1 MTETVPSAPAPP
13 SSQTTSSLRRL
24 VPRIFSRS
32 ARRDDVERLLRTVR
46 THHPKGDLTII
57 ERAYTV
63 ADQAHAGQTR
73 QSGEPYITHPLAVAQ
88 ILADLGLGTRAIA
101 AALLHDTVE
110 DTGYP
115 LDTLT
120 AEFGDEVA
128 MLVDGVTK
136 LDKVKYGESA
146 QAETVR
152 KMIVAMS
159 RDIRVLI
166 IKLADRLHN
175 ARTWGFVPPE
185 KAKKKA
191 TETLE
196 IYAPLAHRLGIQTIK
211 SELEDLSFAVLHPK
225 LYAEIDSLVKQ
236 RTPQREQY
244 VQSVIEAV
252 EGDLRDL
259 RVRGR
264 VMGRPKQ
271 LYSVYQKMIVRGREF
286 DDIYDLIGIRIL
298 VGSVRD
304 CYAVLGAIHARWT
317 PLSGRFKDY
326 IATPK
331 FNLYQ
336 SLHTTV
342 IGPAGRTVEIQIRT
356 NEMHQQAEYGVAAH
370 WKYKER
376 MNGGKADAKAVDA
389 DMAWLAH
396 ISDWQAE
403 TADPGEFLD
412 SLRFEIGAK
421 EVYVFT
427 PKGRVIGLPS
437 GATPVDFAYAVH
449 TEIGH
454 RTMGAKV
461 NGRLVPLES
470 ELNSGD
476 VVEVF
481 TSKNPDA
488 GPSQDW
494 LGFVKSTRAR
504 NKIRGWFTKERREE
518 AVEQG
523 KDAIARAMRRQ
534 NLPLQRLMNQDSF
547 TEVARQLRYEDV
559 SALYAAVGEGHV
571 STQSVIEKVTAL
583 VSAAEDTSTGPID
596 LPAVGRSRA
605 PRGGESGVLVR
616 GAPDILVKLAKC
628 CTPVPGDEIV
638 GFVTR
643 GSGVS
648 VHRADCT
655 NVRSLREDPERLI
668 EVEWA
673 PTTKS
678 VFLVQIQV
686 EALDRSGLLSDVTRV
701 LSEHHVNILSAT
713 VSTSNDRLAISR
725 FVFEMGDTVHLD
737 RVLNAV
743 RRIDAVYDVYRV
755 TSS

>member
-1 MTETVPSAPAPP
+1 MTETTTPSAA
-13 SSQTTSSLRRL
+13 SLRRL
-24 VPRIFSRS
+24 VPRIFSRAQPGS
-32 ARRDDVERLLRTVR
+32 AVDTLLKTARM
-46 THHPKGDLTII
+46 HHPKADLSII
-57 ERAYTV
+57 ERAY
-63 ADQAHAGQTR
+63 AAAARAHEGQKR
-73 QSGEPYITHPLAVAQ
+73 RSGEAYITHPVAVAQ
-88 ILADLGLGTRAIA
+88 ILADLGIGPKTVA

-110 DTGYP
+110 DTAYT
-115 LDTLT
+115 LDELR
-120 AEFGDEVA
+120 ADFGDEIA

-136 LDKVKYGESA
+136 LDKVKYGDST

-159 RDIRVLI
+159 KDIRVLI

-185 KAKKKA
+185 TAARKA

-211 SELEDLSFAVLHPK
+211 WELEDLSFAVLYPK
-225 LYAEIDSLVKQ
+225 LYAEIESLVKQ
-236 RTPQREQY
+236 RTPQREEFIQ
-244 VQSVIEAV
+244 QVIDAV
-252 EGDLRDL
+252 NEDLKAAKI
-259 RVRGR
+259 RGK
-264 VMGRPKQ
+264 VAGRPKQ
-271 LYSVYQKMIVRGREF
+271 NYSIYQKMVVRGRDF
-286 DDIYDLIGIRIL
+286 DEIYDLVGIRVL
-298 VGSVRD
+298 VNSVRD

-317 PLSGRFKDY
+317 PLPGRFKDY

-342 IGPAGRTVEIQIRT
+342 LGPAGRPVEIQIRT
-356 NEMHQQAEYGVAAH
+356 QEMHQRAEFGVAAH
-370 WKYKER
+370 WKYKEQV
-376 MNGGKADAKAVDA
+376 NGKGSGPGPQSDT

-412 SLRFEIGAK
+412 SLRYEIGAK

-449 TEIGH
+449 TEVGH
-454 RTMGAKV
+454 RTMGSKV

-470 ELNSGD
+470 TLNTGD

-481 TSKNPDA
+481 TSKNPDS

-494 LGFVKSTRAR
+494 LNFVKSPRAR
-504 NKIRGWFTKERREE
+504 NKIRQWFTKERRDE
-518 AVEQG
+518 AIEQG
-523 KDAIARAMRRQ
+523 RDSIARAMRKQ
-534 NLPLQRLMNQDSF
+534 NLPLQKLMNQDSF
-547 TEVARQLRYEDV
+547 AQVAAQLKYEDV
-559 SALYAAVGEGHV
+559 SALYAAIGEGHV
-571 STQSVIEKVTAL
+571 STQSVLEKVVASL
-583 VSAAEDTSTGPID
+583 QDVEEADAPDYP
-596 LPAVGRSRA
+596 VA
-605 PRGGESGVLVR
+605 PRGRTQTLRNSDSGVLVR
-616 GAPDILVKLAKC
+616 GAPDILVKLARC

-638 GFVTR
+638 GFITR

-648 VHRADCT
+648 VHQASCH
-655 NVRSLREDPERLI
+655 NVKDLLKEPDRMID
-668 EVEWA
+668 VDWA
-673 PTTKS
+673 PTSKS
-678 VFLVQIQV
+678 LFLVHIQV

-701 LSEHHVNILSAT
+701 LSEHHVNILSAS
-713 VSTSNDRLAISR
+713 VNTSNDRLAISR
-725 FVFEMGDTVHLD
+725 FVFEMGDTTHLD

-743 RRIDAVYDVYRV
+743 RRIDTVYDVYRV
-755 TSS
+755 NDG

>member
-1 MTETVPSAPAPP
+1 MTETSPPA
-13 SSQTTSSLRRL
+13 QQSSLRRL
-24 VPRIFSRS
+24 VPRIFSR
-32 ARRDDVERLLRTVR
+32 AGRNDVQTLIHTVR
-46 THHPKGDLTII
+46 LKHPKSDVSIL
-57 ERAYTV
+57 ERAYAT
-63 ADQAHAGQTR
+63 AERAHEGQKR
-73 QSGEPYITHPLAVAQ
+73 QSGEPYITHPVAVAQ
-88 ILADLGLGTRAIA
+88 ILADLGLGPKATA

-110 DTGYP
+110 DTDYS
-115 LDTLT
+115 LEQLT
-120 AEFGDEVA
+120 ADFGDEVA

-136 LDKVKYGESA
+136 LDKVKYGDAA

-159 RDIRVLI
+159 KDIRVLV
-166 IKLADRLHN
+166 IKLSDRLHN

-185 KAKKKA
+185 KAAKKA

-196 IYAPLAHRLGIQTIK
+196 IYAPLAHRLGIQAIK

-225 LYAEIDSLVKQ
+225 IYAEIDSLVKQ

-244 VQSVIEAV
+244 LQNVIQSVDE
-252 EGDLRDL
+252 DLRQL

-264 VMGRPKQ
+264 VVGRPKQ
-271 LYSVYQKMIVRGREF
+271 LYSVYQKMVVRGREF
-286 DDIYDLIGIRIL
+286 DDIYDLIGIRVL

-304 CYAVLGAIHARWT
+304 CYAVLGSIHARWT
-317 PLSGRFKDY
+317 PLPGRFKDY

-342 IGPAGRTVEIQIRT
+342 IGPNGRTVEIQIRT
-356 NEMHQQAEYGVAAH
+356 EEMHQQAEFGVAAH
-370 WKYKER
+370 WMYKER
-376 MNGGKADAKAVDA
+376 MAGGKTDVKAKPADN

-403 TADPGEFLD
+403 TADPGEFLE
-412 SLRFEIGAK
+412 SLRYEIGAK

-427 PKGRVIGLPS
+427 PKGRVIGLPA

-449 TEIGH
+449 TEVGH

-470 ELNSGD
+470 SLSSGD

-494 LGFVKSTRAR
+494 LGFVMSTRAR
-504 NKIRGWFTKERREE
+504 NKIRAWFTKERREE

-523 KDAIARAMRRQ
+523 KEAIARAMRRQ
-534 NLPLQRLMNQDSF
+534 NLPLQRLMSQDSF
-547 TEVARQLRYEDV
+547 AEVAQQLRYEDV

-571 STQSVIEKVTAL
+571 STQSVIEKVTA
-583 VSAAEDTSTGPID
+583 VVETSDDTSTGPID
-596 LPAVGRSRA
+596 VTPHVRARSSRV
-605 PRGGESGVLVR
+605 GESGVLVR

-628 CTPVPGDEIV
+628 CTPVPGDDIV

-648 VHRADCT
+648 VHRGDCP
-655 NVRSLREDPERLI
+655 NVEALRSDPERMI
-668 EVEWA
+668 EVSWGS
-673 PTTKS
+673 TTKG

-686 EALDRSGLLSDVTRV
+686 EALDRSALLSDVTRV
-701 LSEHHVNILSAT
+701 LSEHHVNILSAS
-713 VSTSNDRLAISR
+713 VSTTDERLAISR

-755 TSS
+755 TSA

>member
-1 MTETVPSAPAPP
+1 MADSVTSQAP
-13 SSQTTSSLRRL
+13 SLRRL
-24 VPRIFSRS
+24 VPRIFSRA
-32 ARRDDVERLLRTVR
+32 ARHADLTRLITTVR
-46 THHPKGDLTII
+46 ANHPRGDMAII
-57 ERAYTV
+57 EKAYAV
-63 ADQAHAGQTR
+63 ADEKHRGQKR

-88 ILADLGLGTRAIA
+88 ILAELGLGPRAIA

-115 LDTLT
+115 LDELQ
-120 AEFGDEVA
+120 AAFGDEVA
-128 MLVDGVTK
+128 LLVDGVTK

-159 RDIRVLI
+159 KDIRVLV

-225 LYAEIDSLVKQ
+225 IYNEIDSLVKQ

-244 VQSVIEAV
+244 VQNVIDDV
-252 EGDLRDL
+252 SRDL
-259 RVRGR
+259 HELRIRGT
-264 VMGRPKQ
+264 VAGRPKQ
-271 LYSVYQKMIVRGREF
+271 LYSVYQKMVVRGREF
-286 DDIYDLIGIRIL
+286 DDIYDLIGIRVI
-298 VGSVRD
+298 VATVRD
-304 CYAVLGAIHARWT
+304 CYAVLGSIHARWR
-317 PLSGRFKDY
+317 PLPGRFKDY

-331 FNLYQ
+331 FNLYR

-342 IGPAGRTVEIQIRT
+342 IGPGGRTVEIQIRT
-356 NEMHQQAEYGVAAH
+356 HEMHQQAEFGVAAH

-376 MNGGKADAKAVDA
+376 MAGGKTVPDPKSIDT
-389 DMAWLAH
+389 DMAWLAR
-396 ISDWQAE
+396 ISDWESE
-403 TADPGEFLD
+403 TKDPGEFLD

-421 EVYVFT
+421 DVYVFT
-427 PKGRVIGLPS
+427 PKGKVIGLPA

-470 ELNSGD
+470 TLNSGD

-488 GPSQDW
+488 SPSQDW
-494 LGFVKSTRAR
+494 LTFVKSTRAR
-504 NKIRGWFTKERREE
+504 NKIRGWFTKERRDE
-518 AVEQG
+518 AIEQG
-523 KDAIARAMRRQ
+523 KDAIARAMRRHH
-534 NLPLQRLMNQDSF
+534 LPLQRLKDSLQD
-547 TEVARQLRYEDV
+547 VADIMHYEDV

-571 STQSVIEKVTAL
+571 STQSVLEKVSGLIQSSEEPTTEQ
-583 VSAAEDTSTGPID
+583 VE
-596 LPAVGRSRA
+596 LPPTVGQRR
-605 PRGGESGVLVR
+605 PRGGDAGVLVR
-616 GAPDILVKLAKC
+616 GADDILVKLAKC

-638 GFVTR
+638 GFITR

-648 VHRADCT
+648 VHRSDCT
-655 NVRSLREDPERLI
+655 NVKSLKNDPERMI
-668 EVEWA
+668 AVSWA

-678 VFLVQIQV
+678 VFLVHIQV

-701 LSEHHVNILSAT
+701 LTEHHVNILSAT
-713 VSTSNDRLAISR
+713 VSTTKERLALSR
-725 FVFEMGDTVHLD
+725 FVFEMGDAVHLD

-743 RRIDAVYDVYRV
+743 RRIDGVYDVYRV

>member
-1 MTETVPSAPAPP
+1 MSDTLPPAPGNH
-13 SSQTTSSLRRL
+13 SSLRWM

-32 ARRDDVERLLRTVR
+32 VRRDDLEHLLRTVR
-46 THHPKGDLTII
+46 SHHPRGDLTII
-57 ERAYTV
+57 ERAYEV
-63 ADQAHAGQTR
+63 ASEKHDGQKR
-73 QSGEPYITHPLAVAQ
+73 QSGEPYITHPVAVAQ
-88 ILADLGLGTRAIA
+88 ILAEIGLGPRAIA

-110 DTGYP
+110 DTGYA
-115 LDTLT
+115 LEELQ

-128 MLVDGVTK
+128 LLVDGVTK

-152 KMIVAMS
+152 KMIIAMS
-159 RDIRVLI
+159 KDIRVLM

-175 ARTWGFVPPE
+175 ARTWGFVPTE
-185 KAKKKA
+185 KAAKKA

-196 IYAPLAHRLGIQTIK
+196 IYAPLAHRLGIQTVK

-225 LYAEIDSLVKQ
+225 MYAEIESLVKQ

-244 VQSVIEAV
+244 VKSVISAV
-252 EGDLRDL
+252 EEDLRAQ
-259 RVRGR
+259 RIKGKVA
-264 VMGRPKQ
+264 GRPKQ
-271 LYSVYQKMIVRGREF
+271 LYSVYQKMIVRGRSF
-286 DDIYDLIGIRIL
+286 DDIYDLIGIRVL
-298 VGSVRD
+298 VPTVRD
-304 CYAVLGAIHARWT
+304 CYAVLGALHARWT
-317 PLSGRFKDY
+317 PLPGRFKDY

-342 IGPAGRTVEIQIRT
+342 IGPGGRTVELQIRT
-356 NEMHQQAEYGVAAH
+356 YEMHQQAEYGVAAH
-370 WKYKER
+370 WAYKER
-376 MNGGKADAKAVDA
+376 MAGNRPDSKSTDA
-389 DMAWLAH
+389 DLAWVAR
-396 ISDWQAE
+396 ISDWGAE

-461 NGRLVPLES
+461 NGRLVPLETK
-470 ELNSGD
+470 LNSGEI
-476 VVEVF
+476 VEVF

-494 LGFVKSTRAR
+494 LNFVASTRAR

-518 AVEQG
+518 AIEQG

-547 TEVARQLRYEDV
+547 LEVALQMRYEDV
-559 SALYAAVGEGHV
+559 SALYAAVGEGHI
-571 STQSVIEKVTAL
+571 STQSVLEKV
-583 VSAAEDTSTGPID
+583 AAIVNADDTTTGPIEI
-596 LPAVGRSRA
+596 PTVGKSRA
-605 PRGGESGVLVR
+605 PRNGDSGILVR

-628 CTPVPGDEIV
+628 CTPVPGDAIV

-648 VHRADCT
+648 VHRADCN
-655 NVRSLREDPERLI
+655 NVAALKQDKDRLI
-668 EVEWA
+668 EVDWA

-678 VFLVQIQV
+678 VFMVQIQV
-686 EALDRSGLLSDVTRV
+686 EALDRSGLLSDVTSV

-713 VSTSNDRLAISR
+713 VQTTTDRLALSR

-755 TSS
+755 TQS

>member
-1 MTETVPSAPAPP
+1 MAEATA
-13 SSQTTSSLRRL
+13 QTQGSSLRRL
-24 VPRIFSRS
+24 VPRIFSRAPRINDLDNLIRS
-32 ARRDDVERLLRTVR
+32 VR
-46 THHPKGDLTII
+46 VNHPKGDLAII
-57 ERAYTV
+57 ERAYQV
-63 ADQAHAGQTR
+63 AKDKHEGQKR
-73 QSGEPYITHPLAVAQ
+73 RSGEPYITHPLAVAQ
-88 ILADLGLGTRAIA
+88 ILAEMGLGPRAIA

-110 DTGYP
+110 DTGYA
-115 LDTLT
+115 LSELSD
-120 AEFGDEVA
+120 EFGDEVA

-159 RDIRVLI
+159 KDIRVLL

-185 KAKKKA
+185 KAEPKA
-191 TETLE
+191 RETLE
-196 IYAPLAHRLGIQTIK
+196 IYAPLANRLGIQAIK

-225 LYAEIDSLVKQ
+225 IYAEINSLIAQ
-236 RTPQREQY
+236 RTPQREKYLKQ
-244 VQSVIEAV
+244 VIESIN
-252 EGDLRDL
+252 EDLHDLRI
-259 RVRGR
+259 RGK
-264 VMGRPKQ
+264 VGGRPKQ
-271 LYSVYQKMIVRGREF
+271 LYSVYQKMVIRGREF
-286 DDIYDLIGIRIL
+286 DDIYDLIGIRVI
-298 VGSVRD
+298 VNSVRD

-317 PLSGRFKDY
+317 PLPGRFKDY

-342 IGPAGRTVEIQIRT
+342 IGPSGRTVEIQIRT
-356 NEMHQQAEYGVAAH
+356 HEMHQQAEFGVAAH
-370 WKYKER
+370 WMYKER
-376 MNGGKADAKAVDA
+376 MAGGKPVDGPTDT
-389 DMAWLAH
+389 DMTWLAH

-403 TADPGEFLD
+403 TADPSEFLD

-427 PKGRVIGLPS
+427 PKGRVIGLPA
-437 GATPVDFAYAVH
+437 GATTVDFAYAVH

-461 NGRLVPLES
+461 NGRLVPLET
-470 ELNSGD
+470 EVRTGD

-494 LGFVKSTRAR
+494 LTFVKSTRAR
-504 NKIRGWFTKERREE
+504 NKIKGWFTKERREE
-518 AVEQG
+518 AIEQG
-523 KDAIARAMRRQ
+523 KESIARAMRRQ
-534 NLPLQRLMNQDSF
+534 NLPLQRMMSQDSF
-547 TEVARQLRYEDV
+547 ADVAHQLRYEDV

-571 STQSVIEKVTAL
+571 STQSVLEKVTAL
-583 VSAAEDTSTGPID
+583 VAANDTSTGAID
-596 LPAVGRSRA
+596 LPTQPRTHVPRA
-605 PRGGESGVLVR
+605 GDSGILVR
-616 GAPDILVKLAKC
+616 GAADILVKLAKC
-628 CTPVPGDEIV
+628 CTPVPGDPIV

-648 VHRADCT
+648 VHRADCV
-655 NVRSLREDPERLI
+655 NVKALGDQEQRFI

-678 VFLVQIQV
+678 VFRVQIQV

-713 VSTSNDRLAISR
+713 VNTNDDRLAISR
-725 FVFEMGDTVHLD
+725 FVFEMGDSVHLD

>member
-1 MTETVPSAPAPP
+1 MAEAQ
-13 SSQTTSSLRRL
+13 SQTQGSSLRRL
-24 VPRIFSRS
+24 VPRIFSRAS
-32 ARRDDVERLLRTVR
+32 RVNDLDSLIRTVR
-46 THHPKGDLTII
+46 ANHPRGDISVI
-57 ERAYTV
+57 ERAYAV
-63 ADQAHAGQTR
+63 AKEKHTGQLR

-88 ILADLGLGTRAIA
+88 ILAELGLGPRAIA

-110 DTGYP
+110 DTGYA
-115 LDTLT
+115 LTDLT

-159 RDIRVLI
+159 KDIRVLL

-185 KAKKKA
+185 KASKKA
-191 TETLE
+191 KETLE
-196 IYAPLAHRLGIQTIK
+196 IYAPLANRLGIQAIK

-225 LYAEIDSLVKQ
+225 IYNEIHSLIAQ
-236 RTPQREQY
+236 RTPQREKYLGQ
-244 VQSVIEAV
+244 VVREIDE
-252 EGDLRDL
+252 DLRDL
-259 RVRGR
+259 RIRGK
-264 VMGRPKQ
+264 VVGRPKQ
-271 LYSVYQKMIVRGREF
+271 LYSVYQKMVVRGREF
-286 DDIYDLIGIRIL
+286 DDIYDLIGIRVL
-298 VGSVRD
+298 VSSVRD

-317 PLSGRFKDY
+317 PLPGRFKDY

-356 NEMHQQAEYGVAAH
+356 HEMHQQAEYGVAAH
-370 WKYKER
+370 WMYKER
-376 MNGGKADAKAVDA
+376 MNGGKVEVRASDT

-470 ELNSGD
+470 ELKSGD

-518 AVEQG
+518 AIEQG
-523 KDAIARAMRRQ
+523 KEAIARAMRRQ
-534 NLPLQRLMNQDSF
+534 NLPLQRLMSQDSF
-547 TEVARQLRYEDV
+547 AEVAQQLRYEDV

-571 STQSVIEKVTAL
+571 STQSVLEKVTAL
-583 VSAAEDTSTGPID
+583 VAANDTTTGPID
-596 LPAVGRSRA
+596 LAGTVQTRE
-605 PRGGESGVLVR
+605 PRGGDSGVLVR
-616 GAPDILVKLAKC
+616 GAADILVKLAKC
-628 CTPVPGDEIV
+628 CTPVPGDPIV

-648 VHRADCT
+648 VHRTDCV
-655 NVRSLREDPERLI
+655 NVKALSGEQDRFV
-668 EVEWA
+668 EVSWA

-678 VFLVQIQV
+678 VFRVQIQV
-686 EALDRSGLLSDVTRV
+686 EALDRAGLLSDVTRV

-713 VSTSNDRLAISR
+713 VSTTDERLALSR
-725 FVFEMGDTVHLD
+725 FVFEMGDAVHLD

-743 RRIDAVYDVYRV
+743 RRIEAVYDVYRV

>member
-1 MTETVPSAPAPP
+1 MTETAPAGAQ
-13 SSQTTSSLRRL
+13 SSSLRRL
-24 VPRIFSRS
+24 VPRIFTR
-32 ARRDDVERLLRTVR
+32 AVRRDDLDQLIRTVR
-46 THHPKGDLTII
+46 THHPRGDLSII
-57 ERAYTV
+57 ERAYAV
-63 ADQAHAGQTR
+63 AEKAHRGQKR
-73 QSGEPYITHPLAVAQ
+73 RSGEPYITHPLAVAQ
-88 ILADLGLGTRAIA
+88 ILADLGLGPKAIA

-110 DTGYP
+110 DTGYQ
-115 LDTLT
+115 LDELRE
-120 AEFGDEVA
+120 AFGDEVA

-136 LDKVKYGESA
+136 LDKVKYGDAA

-159 RDIRVLI
+159 RDIRVLV

-185 KAKKKA
+185 KAAKKA
-191 TETLE
+191 SETLE
-196 IYAPLAHRLGIQTIK
+196 IYAPLAHRLGIQAIK

-225 LYAEIDSLVKQ
+225 LYAEIESLVKQ
-236 RTPQREQY
+236 RTPQREEY
-244 VQSVIEAV
+244 VQKVIDAV
-252 EGDLRDL
+252 EADLRDL
-259 RVRGR
+259 RIRGR
-264 VMGRPKQ
+264 VVGRPKQ
-271 LYSVYQKMIVRGREF
+271 LYSVYQKMVVRGREF
-286 DDIYDLIGIRIL
+286 DDIYDLIGIRVI
-298 VGSVRD
+298 VGTVRD
-304 CYAVLGAIHARWT
+304 CYAVLGSIHARWT
-317 PLSGRFKDY
+317 PLPGRFKDY

-342 IGPAGRTVEIQIRT
+342 IGPNGRTVEIQIRT

-376 MNGGKADAKAVDA
+376 VTGGKSDGKNVDT

-412 SLRFEIGAK
+412 ALRFEIGAK

-427 PKGRVIGLPS
+427 PKGRVIGLPA

-470 ELNSGD
+470 QLHSGD

-494 LGFVKSTRAR
+494 LSFVKSTRAR

-518 AVEQG
+518 AIEQG
-523 KDAIARAMRRQ
+523 KESIARAMRRQ
-534 NLPLQRLMNQDSF
+534 NLPLQRLMTQDSL
-547 TEVARQLRYEDV
+547 TTVAQQLKYEDV

-571 STQSVIEKVTAL
+571 STQSVLEKLTAL
-583 VSAAEDTSTGPID
+583 VAADDTSTGPID
-596 LPAVGRSRA
+596 LPHIGRGRA
-605 PRGGESGVLVR
+605 PRGGDSGILVR

-648 VHRADCT
+648 VHRSDCT
-655 NVRSLREDPERLI
+655 NVKSLMAEPDRLI

-673 PTTKS
+673 PTSKS

-686 EALDRSGLLSDVTRV
+686 EALDRSGLLSDITRV

-725 FVFEMGDTVHLD
+725 YVFEMGDTVHLD

>member
-1 MTETVPSAPAPP
+1 MTEILPPAP
-13 SSQTTSSLRRL
+13 QTSSLRRL

-32 ARRDDVERLLRTVR
+32 TRRGGVEHLIRTVR
-46 THHPKGDLTII
+46 ANHPKGDFALI
-57 ERAYTV
+57 ERAYVV
-63 ADQAHAGQTR
+63 AERAHQGQLR
-73 QSGEPYITHPLAVAQ
+73 QSGEPYITHPVAVSQ
-88 ILADLGLGTRAIA
+88 ILAELGLGPKAIA

-110 DTGYP
+110 DTAYS
-115 LDTLT
+115 LDQLS
-120 AEFGDEVA
+120 ADFGDEVS

-136 LDKVKYGESA
+136 LDKVKYGDAA

-159 RDIRVLI
+159 KDIRVLV

-185 KAKKKA
+185 KAQKKA

-196 IYAPLAHRLGIQTIK
+196 IYAPLAHRLGIQAIK
-211 SELEDLSFAVLHPK
+211 AELEDLSFAVLHPK
-225 LYAEIDSLVKQ
+225 LYAEIESLVKQ
-236 RTPQREQY
+236 RTPQREEY
-244 VQSVIEAV
+244 VDNVIGSVE
-252 EGDLRDL
+252 EDLREL
-259 RVRGR
+259 RIRGR
-264 VMGRPKQ
+264 VAGRPKQ
-271 LYSVYQKMIVRGREF
+271 LYSVYQKMVVRGREF
-286 DDIYDLIGIRIL
+286 DDIYDLIGIRVL
-298 VGSVRD
+298 VSTVRD

-317 PLSGRFKDY
+317 PIPGRFKDY

-342 IGPAGRTVEIQIRT
+342 IGPGGRTVEIQIRT

-376 MNGGKADAKAVDA
+376 INGGKTDPKAQDA

-412 SLRFEIGAK
+412 SLRYEIGAK

-427 PKGRVIGLPS
+427 PKGRVIGLPAE
-437 GATPVDFAYAVH
+437 ATPVDFAYAVH
-449 TEIGH
+449 TEVGH

-461 NGRLVPLES
+461 NGRLVPLDS
-470 ELNSGD
+470 SLSSGD

-494 LGFVKSTRAR
+494 LSFVKSTRAR

-523 KDAIARAMRRQ
+523 KEAIARAMRRQ
-534 NLPLQRLMNQDSF
+534 NLPLQRLMSQDSF
-547 TEVARQLRYEDV
+547 GEVAHQLRYEDV

-583 VSAAEDTSTGPID
+583 VATEEDTSTGPVE
-596 LPAVGRSRA
+596 LPHLGR
-605 PRGGESGVLVR
+605 PRTPRSNDTGVLVR
-616 GAPDILVKLAKC
+616 GAADILVKLAKC
-628 CTPVPGDEIV
+628 CTPVPGDDIV

-648 VHRADCT
+648 VHRADCP
-655 NVRSLREDPERLI
+655 NVEALTSDPERMI
-668 EVEWA
+668 EVSWGSA
-673 PTTKS
+673 PKGI
-678 VFLVQIQV
+678 FLVQIQV

-701 LSEHHVNILSAT
+701 LTEHHVNILSAT
-713 VSTSNDRLAISR
+713 VATTDERLALSK
-725 FVFEMGDTVHLD
+725 FVFEMGDIVHLD

-755 TSS
+755 TTG

>member
-1 MTETVPSAPAPP
+1 MAD
-13 SSQTTSSLRRL
+13 SQATSQGSSLRRL
-24 VPRIFSRS
+24 VPRIFSR
-32 ARRDDVERLLRTVR
+32 APRVNDLDNLIRTVR
-46 THHPKGDLTII
+46 ANHPRGDLPII
-57 ERAYTV
+57 ERAYRV
-63 ADQAHAGQTR
+63 ARDKHAGQLR

-88 ILADLGLGTRAIA
+88 ILAELGLGPRAIA

-110 DTGYP
+110 DTGYA
-115 LDTLT
+115 LT
-120 AEFGDEVA
+120 ELTEEFGDEVA

-159 RDIRVLI
+159 KDIRVLL

-185 KAKKKA
+185 KSARKAK
-191 TETLE
+191 ETLE

-225 LYAEIDSLVKQ
+225 IYAEINSLIAQ
-236 RTPQREQY
+236 RTPQREKYLQN
-244 VQSVIEAV
+244 VIDSIDE
-252 EGDLRDL
+252 DLREL
-259 RVRGR
+259 RIRGK
-264 VMGRPKQ
+264 VVGRPKQ
-271 LYSVYQKMIVRGREF
+271 LYSVYQKMVIRGREF
-286 DDIYDLIGIRIL
+286 DDIYDLIGIRVL
-298 VGSVRD
+298 VNSVRD

-317 PLSGRFKDY
+317 PLPGRFKDY

-356 NEMHQQAEYGVAAH
+356 HEMHQQAEFGVAAH
-370 WKYKER
+370 WMYKER
-376 MNGGKADAKAVDA
+376 VNGGKVDA
-389 DMAWLAH
+389 RVPDTDMAWLAH

-403 TADPGEFLD
+403 TADPTEFLD

-427 PKGRVIGLPS
+427 PKGRVIGLPA
-437 GATPVDFAYAVH
+437 GATTVDFAYAVH

-461 NGRLVPLES
+461 NGRLMPLET
-470 ELNSGD
+470 ELKSGD

-494 LGFVKSTRAR
+494 LTFVKSTRAR

-518 AVEQG
+518 AIEQG
-523 KDAIARAMRRQ
+523 KESIARAMRKQ
-534 NLPLQRLMNQDSF
+534 NLPLQRLMSQESF
-547 TEVARQLRYEDV
+547 TQVAHQLRYEDV

-583 VSAAEDTSTGPID
+583 VAVERDTSTGAIE
-596 LPAVGRSRA
+596 LPGRVPARE
-605 PRGGESGVLVR
+605 PRGGDSGILVR
-616 GAPDILVKLAKC
+616 GAADILVKLARC
-628 CTPVPGDEIV
+628 CTPVPGDPIV

-648 VHRADCT
+648 VHRQDCV
-655 NVRSLREDPERLI
+655 NVKALSTDSERFVD
-668 EVEWA
+668 VEWA

-678 VFLVQIQV
+678 VFRVQIQV

-713 VSTSNDRLAISR
+713 VTTTDERLALSR
-725 FVFEMGDTVHLD
+725 FVFEMGDSVHLD

-755 TSS
+755 TTS

>member
-1 MTETVPSAPAPP
+1 MAEP
-13 SSQTTSSLRRL
+13 QTTSQGSSLRRL
-24 VPRIFSRS
+24 VPRIFSR
-32 ARRDDVERLLRTVR
+32 APRVNDLDNLIRTVR
-46 THHPKGDLTII
+46 ANHPKGDLAVI
-57 ERAYTV
+57 ERAYAV
-63 ADQAHAGQTR
+63 AKEKHEGQKR

-88 ILADLGLGTRAIA
+88 ILGEMGLGPRAIA

-110 DTGYP
+110 DTGYA
-115 LDTLT
+115 LTDLT

-159 RDIRVLI
+159 KDIRVLL

-185 KAKKKA
+185 KAAKKA
-191 TETLE
+191 KETLE
-196 IYAPLAHRLGIQTIK
+196 IYAPLANRLGIQAIK

-225 LYAEIDSLVKQ
+225 IYNEIHNLIAQ
-236 RTPQREQY
+236 RTPQREKYLGQ
-244 VQSVIEAV
+244 VV
-252 EGDLRDL
+252 EEIDEDLRDL
-259 RVRGR
+259 RIRGK
-264 VMGRPKQ
+264 VVGRPKQ
-271 LYSVYQKMIVRGREF
+271 LYSVYQKMVVRGREF
-286 DDIYDLIGIRIL
+286 DDIYDLIGIRVL
-298 VGSVRD
+298 VSSVRD

-317 PLSGRFKDY
+317 PLPGRFKDY

-342 IGPAGRTVEIQIRT
+342 IGPSGRTVEIQIRT
-356 NEMHQQAEYGVAAH
+356 HEMHQQAEYGVAAH
-370 WKYKER
+370 WMYKER
-376 MNGGKADAKAVDA
+376 MNGGKAEVRAADR

-427 PKGRVIGLPS
+427 PKGRVIGLPA

-454 RTMGAKV
+454 RTMGSKV

-470 ELNSGD
+470 ELKSGD

-518 AVEQG
+518 AIEQG
-523 KDAIARAMRRQ
+523 KEAIARAMRRQ

-547 TEVARQLRYEDV
+547 AEVAHQLHYEDV
-559 SALYAAVGEGHV
+559 SGLYAAVGEGHV
-571 STQSVIEKVTAL
+571 STQSVLEKVTAL
-583 VSAAEDTSTGPID
+583 VATDDPATGSID
-596 LPAVGRSRA
+596 LPGTMPSRE
-605 PRGGESGVLVR
+605 PRAGDSGVLVR
-616 GAPDILVKLAKC
+616 GAADILVKLAKC
-628 CTPVPGDEIV
+628 CTPVPGDDIV

-648 VHRADCT
+648 VHRADCV
-655 NVRSLREDPERLI
+655 NVKALSSEEDRF
-668 EVEWA
+668 VDVSWA

-678 VFLVQIQV
+678 VFRVQIQV

-713 VSTSNDRLAISR
+713 VSTTDERLALSR
-725 FVFEMGDTVHLD
+725 FVFEMGDAVHLD

>member
-1 MTETVPSAPAPP
+1 MSEASTA
-13 SSQTTSSLRRL
+13 QGSSLRRL
-24 VPRIFSRS
+24 VPRIFSR
-32 ARRDDVERLLRTVR
+32 APRINDLDNLIRTVR
-46 THHPKGDLTII
+46 QNHPRGDLAII
-57 ERAYTV
+57 ERAYAV
-63 ADQAHAGQTR
+63 AAEKHAGQKR
-73 QSGEPYITHPLAVAQ
+73 QSGEPYITHPMAVAQ
-88 ILADLGLGTRAIA
+88 ILAELGLGPRAIA

-110 DTGYP
+110 DTGYA
-115 LDTLT
+115 LTELT
-120 AEFGDEVA
+120 ATFGDEVA

-136 LDKVKYGESA
+136 LDKVKYGDSA

-159 RDIRVLI
+159 KDIRVLL

-185 KAKKKA
+185 KAARKA

-196 IYAPLAHRLGIQTIK
+196 IYAPLAHRLGIQAIK

-225 LYAEIDSLVKQ
+225 IYAEIDSLIKQ
-236 RTPQREQY
+236 RTPQREKY
-244 VQSVIEAV
+244 IGEVVEAV
-252 EGDLRDL
+252 ESDLRDL
-259 RVRGR
+259 RVRGK
-264 VMGRPKQ
+264 VAGRPKQ
-271 LYSVYQKMIVRGREF
+271 LYSVYQKMVVRGREF
-286 DDIYDLIGIRIL
+286 DDIYDLIGIRVL
-298 VGSVRD
+298 VGTVRD

-317 PLSGRFKDY
+317 PLPGRFKDY

-342 IGPAGRTVEIQIRT
+342 IGPGGRTVEIQIRT
-356 NEMHQQAEYGVAAH
+356 HEMHQQAEFGVAAH
-370 WKYKER
+370 WMYKER
-376 MNGGKADAKAVDA
+376 MNGGRTELRASDT

-403 TADPGEFLD
+403 TADPSEFLD

-470 ELNSGD
+470 VLKSGD

-494 LGFVKSTRAR
+494 LTFVRSTRAR

-518 AVEQG
+518 AIEQG
-523 KDAIARAMRRQ
+523 KEAIVRAMRRQ
-534 NLPLQRLMNQDSF
+534 NMPLQRLMSQESF
-547 TEVARQLRYEDV
+547 AEVAQQLRYEDV

-571 STQSVIEKVTAL
+571 STQSVLEKVTAL
-583 VSAAEDTSTGPID
+583 VGGDEDTNTGAID
-596 LPAVGRSRA
+596 IPAPGRARI
-605 PRGGESGVLVR
+605 PREADSGVLVR
-616 GAPDILVKLAKC
+616 GAADILVKLAKC

-648 VHRADCT
+648 VHRADCV
-655 NVRSLREDPERLI
+655 NVKALSADKDRLVD
-668 EVEWA
+668 VEWA
-673 PTTKS
+673 PTTRS

-713 VSTSNDRLAISR
+713 VQTTSDRLALSR

>member
-1 MTETVPSAPAPP
+1 MAEPQTA
-13 SSQTTSSLRRL
+13 SQGSSLRRL
-24 VPRIFSRS
+24 VPRIFSR
-32 ARRDDVERLLRTVR
+32 APRINDLDNLIRTVR
-46 THHPKGDLTII
+46 ANHPKGDLAVI
-57 ERAYTV
+57 ERAYAV
-63 ADQAHAGQTR
+63 AKEKHAGQQR

-88 ILADLGLGTRAIA
+88 ILAEMGLGPRAIA

-110 DTGYP
+110 DTGYA
-115 LDTLT
+115 LTDLT

-159 RDIRVLI
+159 KDIRVLL

-185 KAKKKA
+185 KAAKKA
-191 TETLE
+191 KETLE
-196 IYAPLAHRLGIQTIK
+196 IYAPLANRLGIQAIK

-225 LYAEIDSLVKQ
+225 IYNEIHNLIAQ
-236 RTPQREQY
+236 RTPQREKYLAQ
-244 VQSVIEAV
+244 VV
-252 EGDLRDL
+252 EEIDEDLRDL
-259 RVRGR
+259 RIRGK
-264 VMGRPKQ
+264 VVGRPKQ
-271 LYSVYQKMIVRGREF
+271 LYSVYQKMVVRGREF
-286 DDIYDLIGIRIL
+286 DDIYDLIGIRVL
-298 VGSVRD
+298 VASVRD

-317 PLSGRFKDY
+317 PLPGRFKDY

-342 IGPAGRTVEIQIRT
+342 IGPSGRTVEIQIRT
-356 NEMHQQAEYGVAAH
+356 HEMHQQAEYGVAAH
-370 WKYKER
+370 WMYKER
-376 MNGGKADAKAVDA
+376 MNGGKAEVRASDS

-427 PKGRVIGLPS
+427 PKGRVVGLPA

-454 RTMGAKV
+454 RTMGSKV

-470 ELNSGD
+470 ELKSGD

-488 GPSQDW
+488 GPSRDW

-518 AVEQG
+518 AIEQG
-523 KDAIARAMRRQ
+523 KEAIARAMRRQ
-534 NLPLQRLMNQDSF
+534 NMPLQRLMSQDSF
-547 TEVARQLRYEDV
+547 AEVAHQLRYEDV

-571 STQSVIEKVTAL
+571 STQSVLEKVTAL
-583 VSAAEDTSTGPID
+583 VAATDPATGPID
-596 LPAVGRSRA
+596 LPGSMPSREPRS
-605 PRGGESGVLVR
+605 GDSGVLVR
-616 GAPDILVKLAKC
+616 GASDI
-628 CTPVPGDEIV
+628 PVSY
-638 GFVTR
+638 T
-643 GSGVS
+643 
-648 VHRADCT
+648 HLRAHETD
-655 NVRSLREDPERLI
+655 
-668 EVEWA
+668 
-673 PTTKS
+673 
-678 VFLVQIQV
+678 Q
-686 EALDRSGLLSDVTRV
+686 
-701 LSEHHVNILSAT
+701 
-713 VSTSNDRLAISR
+713 
-725 FVFEMGDTVHLD
+725 
-737 RVLNAV
+737 
-743 RRIDAVYDVYRV
+743 
-755 TSS
+755 

>member
-1 MTETVPSAPAPP
+1 MTETAFSAPPP
-13 SSQTTSSLRRL
+13 SSLRRL
-24 VPRIFSRS
+24 VPRIFSRA
-32 ARRDDVERLLRTVR
+32 ARRDDVDKLLRTVR
-46 THHPKGDLTII
+46 THHPKGDLAII
-57 ERAYTV
+57 ERAYAV
-63 ADQAHAGQTR
+63 ADKAHDGQKR

-88 ILADLGLGTRAIA
+88 ILAELGLGPKAIA

-115 LDTLT
+115 LDEL
-120 AEFGDEVA
+120 AADFGDEVA

-136 LDKVKYGESA
+136 LDKVKYGDSA

-159 RDIRVLI
+159 KDIRVLL

-175 ARTWGFVPPE
+175 ARTWGFVPPH
-185 KAKKKA
+185 KAAKKA

-196 IYAPLAHRLGIQTIK
+196 IYAPLAHRLGIQAIK
-211 SELEDLSFAVLHPK
+211 SELEDLSFAVMHPK

-244 VQSVIEAV
+244 VQNVIDAV
-252 EGDLRDL
+252 DADLREL

-271 LYSVYQKMIVRGREF
+271 LYSVYQKMVVRGREF

-298 VGSVRD
+298 VGTVRD

-317 PLSGRFKDY
+317 PLPGRFKDY

-342 IGPAGRTVEIQIRT
+342 IGPGGRTVEIQIRT
-356 NEMHQQAEYGVAAH
+356 NEMHQQAEFGVAAH

-376 MNGGKADAKAVDA
+376 MAGGKADAKAVDA
-389 DMAWLAH
+389 DMAWIAH

-427 PKGRVIGLPS
+427 PKGRVIGLPT

-470 ELNSGD
+470 TLQSGD

-518 AVEQG
+518 AIEQG
-523 KDAIARAMRRQ
+523 KDSIARAMRRQ
-534 NLPLQRLMNQDSF
+534 NLPLQRLMSQDSF
-547 TEVARQLRYEDV
+547 TEVARQFHYEDV

-583 VSAAEDTSTGPID
+583 VSTEETNTGPID
-596 LPAVGRSRA
+596 IPVGRSRA
-605 PRGGESGVLVR
+605 PRGGDSGVLVR

-648 VHRADCT
+648 VHRGDCT
-655 NVRSLREDPERLI
+655 NVRSLKEEPDRLI
-668 EVEWA
+668 DVEWA

-713 VSTSNDRLAISR
+713 VSTTNDRLALSK

>member
-1 MTETVPSAPAPP
+1 MAEPQTA
-13 SSQTTSSLRRL
+13 SQGSSLRRL
-24 VPRIFSRS
+24 VPRIFSR
-32 ARRDDVERLLRTVR
+32 APRVNDLDNLIRTVR
-46 THHPKGDLTII
+46 ANHPKGDLAVI

-63 ADQAHAGQTR
+63 AKDKHAGQQR

-88 ILADLGLGTRAIA
+88 ILAEMGLGPRAIA

-110 DTGYP
+110 DTGYA
-115 LDTLT
+115 LTDLT

-159 RDIRVLI
+159 KDIRVLL

-185 KAKKKA
+185 KAAKKA
-191 TETLE
+191 KETLE
-196 IYAPLAHRLGIQTIK
+196 IYAPLANRLGIQAIK

-225 LYAEIDSLVKQ
+225 IYNEIHNLIAQ
-236 RTPQREQY
+236 RTPQREKYLAQ
-244 VQSVIEAV
+244 VV
-252 EGDLRDL
+252 EEIDEDLRDL
-259 RVRGR
+259 RIRGK
-264 VMGRPKQ
+264 VVGRPKQ
-271 LYSVYQKMIVRGREF
+271 LYSVYQKMVVRGREF
-286 DDIYDLIGIRIL
+286 DDIYDLIGIRVL
-298 VGSVRD
+298 VASVRD

-317 PLSGRFKDY
+317 PLPGRFKDY

-342 IGPAGRTVEIQIRT
+342 IGPSGRTVEIQIRT
-356 NEMHQQAEYGVAAH
+356 HEMHQQAEYGVAAH
-370 WKYKER
+370 WMYKER
-376 MNGGKADAKAVDA
+376 MNGGKAEVRASDS

-427 PKGRVIGLPS
+427 PKGRVVGLPA

-454 RTMGAKV
+454 RTMGSKV

-470 ELNSGD
+470 ELKSGD

-518 AVEQG
+518 AIEQG
-523 KDAIARAMRRQ
+523 KEAIARAMRRQ
-534 NLPLQRLMNQDSF
+534 NMPLQRLMSQDSF
-547 TEVARQLRYEDV
+547 AEVAHQLRYEDV

-571 STQSVIEKVTAL
+571 STQSVLEKVTAL
-583 VSAAEDTSTGPID
+583 VAATDPATGPID
-596 LPAVGRSRA
+596 LPGSMPSREPRS
-605 PRGGESGVLVR
+605 GDSGVLVR
-616 GAPDILVKLAKC
+616 GASDILVKVAKC
-628 CTPVPGDEIV
+628 CTPVPGDAIV

-648 VHRADCT
+648 VHRTDCP
-655 NVRSLREDPERLI
+655 NVKALESEEDRFV
-668 EVEWA
+668 EVSWA

-678 VFLVQIQV
+678 VFRVQIQV

-713 VSTSNDRLAISR
+713 VSTTDERLAISR
-725 FVFEMGDTVHLD
+725 FVFEMGDAVHLD

>member
-1 MTETVPSAPAPP
+1 MAEPQTA
-13 SSQTTSSLRRL
+13 SQGSSLRRL
-24 VPRIFSRS
+24 VPRIFSR
-32 ARRDDVERLLRTVR
+32 APRINDLDNLIRTVR
-46 THHPKGDLTII
+46 VNHPKGDLAVI
-57 ERAYTV
+57 ERAYAV
-63 ADQAHAGQTR
+63 AKDKHAGQQR

-88 ILADLGLGTRAIA
+88 ILAEMGLGPRAIA

-110 DTGYP
+110 DTGYA
-115 LDTLT
+115 LTDLT

-159 RDIRVLI
+159 KDIRVLL

-185 KAKKKA
+185 KAAKKA
-191 TETLE
+191 KETLE
-196 IYAPLAHRLGIQTIK
+196 IYAPLANRLGIQAIK

-225 LYAEIDSLVKQ
+225 IYNEIHNLIAQ
-236 RTPQREQY
+236 RTPQREKYLAQ
-244 VQSVIEAV
+244 VV
-252 EGDLRDL
+252 EEIDEDLRDL
-259 RVRGR
+259 RIRGK
-264 VMGRPKQ
+264 VVGRPKQ
-271 LYSVYQKMIVRGREF
+271 LYSVYQKMVVRGREF
-286 DDIYDLIGIRIL
+286 DDIYDLIGIRVL
-298 VGSVRD
+298 VSSVRD

-317 PLSGRFKDY
+317 PLPGRFKDY

-342 IGPAGRTVEIQIRT
+342 IGPSGRTVEIQIRT
-356 NEMHQQAEYGVAAH
+356 HEMHQQAEYGVAAH
-370 WKYKER
+370 WMYKER
-376 MNGGKADAKAVDA
+376 MNGGKAEVRASDS

-427 PKGRVIGLPS
+427 PKGRVVGLPA

-454 RTMGAKV
+454 RTMGSKV

-470 ELNSGD
+470 ELKSGD

-518 AVEQG
+518 AIEQG
-523 KDAIARAMRRQ
+523 KEAIARAMRRQ
-534 NLPLQRLMNQDSF
+534 NMPLQRLMSQDSF
-547 TEVARQLRYEDV
+547 AEVAHQLRYEDV

-571 STQSVIEKVTAL
+571 STQSVLEKVTAL
-583 VSAAEDTSTGPID
+583 VAATDPATGPID
-596 LPAVGRSRA
+596 LPGSMPSREPRS
-605 PRGGESGVLVR
+605 GDSGVLVR
-616 GAPDILVKLAKC
+616 GASDILVKVAKC
-628 CTPVPGDEIV
+628 CTPVPGDAIV

-648 VHRADCT
+648 VHRTDCP
-655 NVRSLREDPERLI
+655 NVKALQSDEDRFV
-668 EVEWA
+668 EVSWA

-678 VFLVQIQV
+678 VFRVQIQV

-713 VSTSNDRLAISR
+713 VSTTDERLAISR
-725 FVFEMGDTVHLD
+725 FVFEMGDAVHLD